1 MPILHALLL
10 TDVVDSTRLTEKLG
24 DAAMA
29 GLWAAHDRIA
39 RDLLPLWRGREI
51 DKTDGMLLLFDD
63 VRDAVGYALAYHR
76 ALAARELPFK
86 ARAGIHVGPVSLRPN
101 PPEDVARGAKP
112 VEVDGLAL
120 PIAAR
125 VMSVALGAQT
135 LLSADARLALG
146 VVPQRVVSHGH
157 WRMHGVV
164 DPVELFEVGE
174 AGETGKP
181 GASGE
186 HSGAPFHAPPDSAK
200 VYRVMRQ
207 GDLWQ
212 PMREVRHS
220 VPAERDSFVG
230 RQEPLQLLAAKFA
243 DGVRLVS
250 VLGIGGTG
258 KTRLVTRFAWTVL
271 GDYPGGVWFCDLAQ
285 ARTVDGI
292 HFAVSQGLDVPLGKT
307 DPVVQLAHAIA
318 GRGKCLVIL
327 DNFEQVARHAEET
340 LGHWLDRAPLAHFLV
355 TTREVL
361 AIVGESTLALDPLGM
376 TDAAALFLRRAESAK
391 YGYAASAADL
401 LAIEQLVKVLDG
413 LPLAIELAAARVRVM
428 TPRALVGR
436 MHERFNVL
444 LSRAGRRDRQATL
457 RAAFDWSWELLS
469 EIEKAAL
476 AQLSVFRGGCTPE
489 SVSAVLELPSA
500 GGESPSPVD
509 VVHWL
514 VDKSFVRQI
523 GDERFDLLE
532 SVREYAAEHLRTEG
546 RFEGSGTE
554 NHIATQRRHWQY
566 FSKLDEQTAPAN
578 RCIELD
584 NLAGS
589 CLNATAATDSTGAT
603 AALVASW
610 YALRLS
616 GPFRLG
622 SQLAV
627 GVAELT
633 ELSESERA
641 RVHWVSASAL
651 DLQGLVKD
659 AFVHIEP
666 GLTLATI
673 ANDISTKARL
683 LHTQGS
689 LKTIDGDLA
698 GAMSSLNESSRLAV
712 ILCDSSLHAIA
723 LNALGR
729 LMDYQ
734 SRLPEAR
741 YYYETALAIVKK
753 AGYRRLE
760 GGLVGNLGGLHHDLG
775 ELETARHHYER
786 SLMLAREVGNR
797 LWEGNAL
804 CNLGLLCHDQGHA
817 PTALAHLEMALVTAR
832 EIGHVR
838 LEASV
843 LCNLGISLTTEGRYQ
858 EAITKLALAIDAAS
872 SSADRRSEGQCR
884 GAMAKAQALSGQM
897 AAARLSLQLAE
908 QSLRDMSDRL
918 SYGVLLCDRAEV
930 EALDGDMGSARIAVQ
945 EAKRVVQELNA
956 GPQSALAR
964 RISSLCHSLSICA
977 Q

>member
-230 RQEPLQLLAAKFA
+230 RQEQLQLLAAKFA

-476 AQLSVFRGGCTPE
+476 AQLSVFEGGFGLAAAE
-489 SVSAVLELPSA
+489 SVLDLSNFERAPV
-500 GGESPSPVD
+500 PVD
-509 VVHWL
+509 AICWL
-514 VDKSFVRQI
+514 VDKSFVRRLS
-523 GDERFDLLE
+523 DSRFDLLG
-532 SVREYAAEHLRTEG
+532 SVREYALEHLRTPG
-546 RFEGSGTE
+546 RYASSGL
-554 NHIATQRRHWQY
+554 Q
-566 FSKLDEQTAPAN
+566 
-578 RCIELD
+578 
-584 NLAGS
+584 
-589 CLNATAATDSTGAT
+589 
-603 AALVASW
+603 ALVAAEQRHGEHFSRQDVTDNERVSYLDLDNVVVACRRAVACSNTDIASLTLVIAW
-610 YALRLS
+610 SQINQR
-616 GPFRLG
+616 GPFRVGLELARAVVSMDRIAAAAKVRAELVLG
-622 SQLAV
+622 LALRQC
-627 GVAELT
+627 GPVAE
-633 ELSESERA
+633 A
-641 RVHWVSASAL
+641 W
-651 DLQGLVKD
+651 
-659 AFVHIEP
+659 P
-666 GLTLATI
+666 
-673 ANDISTKARL
+673 
-683 LHTQGS
+683 
-689 LKTIDGDLA
+689 
-698 GAMSSLNESSRLAV
+698 
-712 ILCDSSLHAIA
+712 HAIA
-723 LNALGR
+723 ACDGAHALGDNMLTARAAHLLANLHAHVGQIAEAALSFEESLRTSAAVDDPSLRCSIYTSMGSYFESVGR
-729 LMDYQ
+729 LGDAREHY
-734 SRLPEAR
+734 EA
-741 YYYETALAIVKK
+741 ALSLSKE
-753 AGYRRLE
+753 AGLRSWE
-760 GGLVGNLGGLHHDLG
+760 GGSAGNLGQFHHNQGRLDQARQLYQQAVLISHELG
-775 ELETARHHYER
+775 ERQWEANGRSNLGLLNFDQGLMNEAQTQLEVA
-786 SLMLAREVGNR
+786 LAMARELGHVR
-797 LWEGNAL
+797 LVCIAE
-804 CNLGLLCHDQGHA
+804 CNLGLVAESLGEPAAARSHYEVAIATAHELGDGRSEGQFLGYLGTLHARQGRFVEA
-817 PTALAHLEMALVTAR
+817 QRCLSGGEALLRTTLDRVSLGILFCGRAEAEYRAGNLPASEALL
-832 EIGHVR
+832 G
-838 LEASV
+838 EASS
-843 LCNLGISLTTEGRYQ
+843 I
-858 EAITKLALAIDAAS
+858 AAALAIDDSDSEFAIAL
-872 SSADRRSEGQCR
+872 RRTR
-884 GAMAKAQALSGQM
+884 
-897 AAARLSLQLAE
+897 QL
-908 QSLRDMSDRL
+908 LGM
-918 SYGVLLCDRAEV
+918 
-930 EALDGDMGSARIAVQ
+930 IA
-945 EAKRVVQELNA
+945 
-956 GPQSALAR
+956 
-964 RISSLCHSLSICA
+964 
-977 Q
+977 